1 MFDVNDNFT
10 KRILIS
16 MGFCSHTT
24 HYCVALHTVRHPTE
38 SLLWL
43 PVIYEQNGIHFKFN
57 WYFDNQK
64 ECVGPTGS
72 RSRWYRHHTTMSFH
86 ENVSVNSF
94 YFSPF
99 FTLIKLTR
107 RKKKHNEFCLKN
119 YMHCTLYHAC
129 FAFAFLNGAIIDATK
144 WSTLECALV
153 HSTLLF
159 TVRSI
164 IKCIFSTCVTV
175 HIEPHELS
183 QELKCLLRAAW
194 TFKRISLTVYYVG
207 SISNF
212 ISSPVFMPIL
222 FTMITFS

>member
-1 MFDVNDNFT
+1 MCVCFLASWRSEYGFKWMFDVNDNFT
-10 KRILIS
+10 KWILIS

-38 SLLWL
+38 SLRWL

-99 FTLIKLTR
+99 FTLIKFTR
-107 RKKKHNEFCLKN
+107 RKKNTTNFVWRIICIVP
-119 YMHCTLYHAC
+119 CT
-129 FAFAFLNGAIIDATK
+129 TPV
-144 WSTLECALV
+144 SP
-153 HSTLLF
+153 S
-159 TVRSI
+159 
-164 IKCIFSTCVTV
+164 
-175 HIEPHELS
+175 LS
-183 QELKCLLRAAW
+183 
-194 TFKRISLTVYYVG
+194 
-207 SISNF
+207 
-212 ISSPVFMPIL
+212 
-222 FTMITFS
+222 